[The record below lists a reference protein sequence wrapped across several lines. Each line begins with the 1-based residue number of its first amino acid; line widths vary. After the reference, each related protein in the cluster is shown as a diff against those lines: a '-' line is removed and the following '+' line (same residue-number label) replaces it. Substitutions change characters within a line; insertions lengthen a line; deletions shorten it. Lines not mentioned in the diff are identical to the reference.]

1 MSSAAH
7 RRLCAALLRHVPSA
21 HVIEARERPWASVT
35 FAGARHWLTLLVPA
49 AYGANIAQDLPEAD
63 LPLVGHIVADL
74 AVIRQTPKAGGI
86 ALVLE
91 ALTVEASTSSSG

>member
-7 RRLCAALLRHVPSA
+7 RRLCAALLRHIPAARLVK
-21 HVIEARERPWASVT
+21 ARERPWASIT
-35 FAGARHWLTLLVPA
+35 FAGARHWLTVLVPSDLA
-49 AYGANIAQDLPEAD
+49 AEIVRDLPEAD

-74 AVIRQTPKAGGI
+74 AIMRQTPQSGSI

-91 ALTVEASTSSSG
+91 ALTVEAS